1 MIMNKN
7 TRYITNRLK
16 LREPQAESLELFEQ
30 ICGKLTLKKDIDLG
44 AEAAKVRSLCPTFK
58 NFERDFPSICFA
70 LATGVGKTRLMG
82 AFIAWL
88 YYEKGIK
95 NFFVMAPNLTIYNK
109 LIKDFGDVNNQK
121 YVFRGLDAF
130 ATPPR
135 IIHGENYEYFSQQ
148 VLGTN
153 EITINVFN
161 ISKLNAET
169 RGGREPRMKRLN
181 EVLGDSYFNYLV
193 ELPDLV
199 LLMDESHHYRADRGM
214 AVINELKPLLGIEVT
229 ATPQVERSGRSIKF
243 ENVVYEYSL
252 AHALEDGKFVKVP
265 AVATRKNF
273 DPEQYSDDELDRIKL
288 IDGVRIHIETQA
300 ELEKYARENGKKI
313 IKPFVLVVAKDTN
326 HSGKLKEFI
335 CSEAFFRGDYKDKV
349 LEIHSNQTGA
359 EKDENIEQLLSLEEP
374 DNKIEI
380 VIHVNMLKEGW
391 DVTNLY
397 TIIPL
402 RRSASETLT
411 EQTIGRGLR
420 LPYGERAGVD
430 AVDRLNIVH
439 HDKYDAIINAANDP
453 NSIIRKLNVIE
464 IDDYTTQDRK
474 AVIELP
480 SKVEET
486 IGSYTFVEQIK
497 LSIPD
502 NVVPIDERKSEVART
517 IAQTAYKTVMEL
529 NKHVKTFGDIKKP
542 DYRKLIV
549 AAVVQKTK
557 DSFPTVDIND
567 DVKKCIEKA
576 VEEVTQLVTNIVIPV
591 PRATVQQVLEIK
603 EGYYDFDLET
613 RNLNYRPTD
622 DTIIIK
628 DLKDGKIA
636 VINSDGSIGD
646 EDTPENLVVQE
657 IIMTK
662 SDVDYEKNADLLYKL
677 VGQAKAKFAAYLNQD
692 EIKRVMVTRKRDIAE
707 FIYLQ
712 MREHFY
718 KEETRFEVSDMLPF
732 TKIEV
737 GFGGKYTA
745 DELYDF
751 RTFVLPGEIK
761 SKVFKGFKKSCHS
774 LYKFSNSTEKQFA
787 VILEDG
793 DFVEKWMRPAKK
805 QFNIWWDKYSRR
817 QYEPDFV
824 VETADCIY
832 LVETKMKSEIETEEV
847 QLKAKAGK
855 KYCEA
860 ATEFNARY
868 GGKPWKYLLI
878 PHDVVKEGV
887 FFDWL
892 AKQFEV

>member
-1 MIMNKN
+1 MNKN

-109 LIKDFGDVNNQK
+109 LIKDFGDVNNPK

-130 ATPPR
+130 VTPPR

-273 DPEQYSDDELDRIKL
+273 DPEQYSDYELDRIKL

-326 HSGKLKEFI
+326 HSGKLREFI
-335 CSEAFFRGDYKDKV
+335 CSEAFFKGYYKDKV

-374 DNKIEI
+374 DNRIEI

-420 LPYGERAGVD
+420 LPYGERTGVD

-497 LSIPD
+497 LAIPD
-502 NVVPIDERKSEVART
+502 HVVPTDERKSEVART
-517 IAQTAYKTVMEL
+517 IAQTAYKAIMEL
-529 NKHVKTFGDIKKP
+529 NKHVKTFDDVKKP

-557 DSFPTVDIND
+557 ESFPAVVIND
-567 DVKKCIEKA
+567 EVKKCIEKV

-613 RNLNYRPTD
+613 RNLNYRPAD

-636 VINSDGSIGD
+636 VINSDGSIGG

-677 VGQAKAKFAAYLNQD
+677 VGQAKAKFATYLNQD
-692 EIKRVMVTRKRDIAE
+692 EIKKVMVTRKRDIAE

-718 KEETRFEVSDMLPF
+718 KEETRFEASDMLPF

-737 GFGGKYTA
+737 GFGEKYTA

-751 RTFVLPGEIK
+751 RTFVPPGEIK
-761 SKVFKGFKKSCHS
+761 SKVFKGFKKNCHS

-787 VILEDG
+787 VILEDD

-887 FFDWL
+887 FFGWL
-892 AKQFEV
+892 AKQFRL

>member
-1 MIMNKN
+1 MNKN

-16 LREPQAESLELFEQ
+16 LREPQAESLELFEK
-30 ICGKLTLKKDIDLG
+30 ICCELALKKDINLD

-58 NFERDFPSICFA
+58 SFERDFPSICFA

-88 YYEKGIK
+88 YYENGIK

-109 LIKDFGDVNNQK
+109 LIRDFGDINNPK

-135 IIHGENYEYFSQQ
+135 IIHGENYEYYRQQ
-148 VLGTN
+148 ELGTSG
-153 EITINVFN
+153 ITINVFN

-169 RGGREPRMKRLN
+169 RSGKEPRMKRLN
-181 EVLGDSYFNYLV
+181 EVLGESYFNYLV
-193 ELPDLV
+193 GLPDLV

-214 AVINELKPLLGIEVT
+214 AVINELKPVLGIEVT
-229 ATPQVERSGRSIKF
+229 ATPQVERGGRSIKF

-273 DPEQYSDDELDRIKL
+273 DPEQYSDEELDRIKL
-288 IDGVRIHIETQA
+288 VDGVRIHIETQA

-326 HSGKLKEFI
+326 HSGKLKDFI
-335 CSEAFFRGDYKDKV
+335 CSDAFFKGYYKDKV

-420 LPYGERAGVD
+420 LPYGERTGVD

-453 NSIIRKLNVIE
+453 NSIIRKLNIIE
-464 IDDYTTQDRK
+464 VDDSTNQDRK
-474 AVIELP
+474 TIVEL
-480 SKVEET
+480 SSRVEET
-486 IGSYTFVEQIK
+486 IAGYSFVEQIK
-497 LSIPD
+497 LAIPD
-502 NVVPIDERKSEVART
+502 NTVPTDERKSEMAKA
-517 IAQTAYKTVMEL
+517 IAQNAYKTVMEL
-529 NKHVKTFGDIKKP
+529 NKHVKTFDDVKKP
-542 DYRKLIV
+542 EYRKLIV
-549 AAVVQKTK
+549 AAVVQKTRE
-557 DSFPTVDIND
+557 SFPTVDINEE
-567 DVKKCIEKA
+567 VKKCIEQA
-576 VEEVTQLVTNIVIPV
+576 VEEVTQIVTNIVIPV
-591 PRATVQQVLEIK
+591 PRATIQQVLEIK
-603 EGYYDFDLET
+603 EGYYDFDLDT
-613 RNLNYRPTD
+613 RNLNYRPAD

-636 VINSDGSIGD
+636 VINSDGSIGE
-646 EDTPENLVVQE
+646 EDTPENLIVQE
-657 IIMTK
+657 IVMTK
-662 SDVDYEKNADLLYKL
+662 SDVDYEKNADLLFKL
-677 VGQAKAKFAAYLNQD
+677 VGQAKAKFATYLTQD
-692 EIKRVMVTRKRDIAE
+692 EVKKVMVTRKRDIAE

-718 KEETRFEVSDMLPF
+718 KEETRFEASDMLPF

-737 GFGGKYTA
+737 GFGEKYSA

-751 RTFVLPGEIK
+751 RIFVPAGEIRG
-761 SKVFKGFKKSCHS
+761 KVFKGFKKSCHS
-774 LYKFSNSTEKQFA
+774 LYKFDSSTEKQFA
-787 VILEDG
+787 VILED
-793 DFVEKWMRPAKK
+793 DNAVLKWMRPAKK
-805 QFNIWWDKYSRR
+805 QFNIWWDKYSRQ

-824 VETADCIY
+824 VETTDCIY
-832 LVETKMKSEIETEEV
+832 MAEIKMSSEIESEVV

-855 KYCEA
+855 KYCVA
-860 ATEFNARY
+860 ATDFNAKH

-878 PHDVVKEGV
+878 PHDVVKEGI

-892 AKQFEV
+892 ARQFEV

>member
-1 MIMNKN
+1 MNRN
-7 TRYITNRLK
+7 SRYITNRLK
-16 LREPQAESLELFEQ
+16 LREPQAESLELFEK
-30 ICGKLTLKKDIDLG
+30 ICDQLQLKKEIHLD
-44 AEAAKVRSLCPTFK
+44 AEAEKVRELCPTFK
-58 NFERDFPSICFA
+58 NFERDFPSICFS

-82 AFIAWL
+82 AFIAYL

-109 LIKDFGDVNNQK
+109 LIKDFGDTNNPK

-130 ATPPR
+130 ITPPR
-135 IIHGENYEYFSQQ
+135 IISGENYEYYRQGDVESRQ
-148 VLGTN
+148 
-153 EITINVFN
+153 ITINIFN

-169 RGGREPRMKRLN
+169 RNGREPRMKRLN

-214 AVINELKPLLGIEVT
+214 AVINELKPVLGIEVT
-229 ATPQVERSGRSIKF
+229 ATPQVERGGKSVKF

-252 AHALEDGKFVKVP
+252 AHALKDGKFVKVP

-300 ELEKYARENGKKI
+300 VLEKYARENNKKI

-326 HSGKLKEFI
+326 HSGKLKEYI
-335 CSEAFFRGDYKDKV
+335 CSDAFYGGYYKDKV

-359 EKDENIEQLLSLEEP
+359 EKDENIERLLSLEEP

-420 LPYGERAGVD
+420 LPYGERTGVD

-453 NSIIRKLNVIE
+453 NSIIQKINIIE
-464 IDDYTTQDRK
+464 VDDSAIQDRK
-474 AVIELP
+474 TVVEMP
-480 SKVEET
+480 SRVSET
-486 IGSYTFVEQIK
+486 IDGYSFNEQLK
-497 LSIPD
+497 LSLPD
-502 NVVPIDERKSEVART
+502 HVAPTDARKSEMART
-517 IAQTAYKTVMEL
+517 IAQSAYKTVMEL
-529 NKHVKTFGDIKKP
+529 NKHVKSFDDIKKP
-542 DYRKLIV
+542 EYRKLMV
-549 AAVVQKTK
+549 ETVFQRTK
-557 DSFPTVDIND
+557 ELFPTVDMNEE
-567 DVKKCIEKA
+567 VKQCIKQA
-576 VEEVTQLVTNIVIPV
+576 VEEVTQIVTDTVIPV
-591 PRATVQQVLEIK
+591 PRATIQQVLEIR
-603 EGYYDFDLET
+603 EGYYDFDLDT
-613 RNLNYRPTD
+613 KNLNYRPAD

-636 VINSDGSIGD
+636 VINSDGSIG
-646 EDTPENLVVQE
+646 EQDTPENMIVQE
-657 IIMTK
+657 IVTTK
-662 SDVDYEKNADLLYKL
+662 SDVDYEKNADLLFKL
-677 VGQAKAKFAAYLNQD
+677 VRQAKDKFSTYLNPD
-692 EIKRVMVTRKRDIAE
+692 EVKKVMVTRKRDIAD

-718 KEETRFEVSDMLPF
+718 KDETRFEASEMLPF

-737 GFGGKYTA
+737 GFGEKYA
-745 DELYDF
+745 SDELYDF
-751 RTFVLPGEIK
+751 RMFVPAGEIR

-774 LYKFSNSTEKQFA
+774 LYKFDSSAEKQFA
-787 VILEDG
+787 VILED
-793 DFVEKWMRPAKK
+793 DIDVLKWMRPAKK
-805 QFNIWWDKYSRR
+805 QFNIWWDKFSRQ

-824 VETADCIY
+824 IETADSIY
-832 LVETKMKSEIETEEV
+832 MAEIKMRVEMNSTEV
-847 QLKAKAGK
+847 QLKAQAGK
-855 KYCEA
+855 KYCDA
-860 ATEFNARY
+860 ATEFNHKN
-868 GGKPWKYLLI
+868 GGKSWKYLLI
-878 PHDVVKEGV
+878 PHDVVKEGTS
-887 FFDWL
+887 FDWL